1 MNFKRMI
8 LLILLIVVSCVM
20 DSCSNKEETKME
32 NNNVKKEGT
41 AVIETS
47 SDENSRVLTVSS
59 FMNNIKMERFA
70 EEFHKLHP
78 DVVVQIEIFSKS
90 TMEVISE
97 ESTISIEKN
106 EDGTEITSKTSVIQ
120 SIQKN
125 NPSIDLQPDKY
136 VLKINTDLMSGQG
149 CDILDLSYLPSAAYA
164 DSNYLVDLYELFEQ
178 DSEISIED
186 YYTNVFKAYEYKNKL
201 YQLPLGFQY
210 YYCGINNAYLPE
222 NFKHNENYWNYNMMF
237 ELYNQTNGLDSS
249 LFRGYTPGQPIRNDF
264 NTYFN
269 VKNKTCDIN
278 NDQFINILTRAFEC
292 YNADEEIVGTSAKID
307 MTNHLFLMLDYPFEI
322 RNYKDYYQEEFSYLH
337 PLLNSEGKITLN
349 PFSPGRLAINNN
361 SKEKELAWE
370 FIKFCLS
377 DWAQQDAIAKPRL
390 EEDPIGIR
398 GFSSFPIK
406 KSAFEAV
413 FANDPVMDEEL
424 YQELK
429 EWNESDFEANLADAV
444 ITQMFSDELRS
455 YRQGS
460 QTAGQTAENLQN
472 KVSTYLNE

>member
-1 MNFKRMI
+1 MNFRKI
-8 LLILLIVVSCVM
+8 CLILLMVVSCVM
-20 DSCSNKEETKME
+20 VSCSNKGSNENEKHGDSME
-32 NNNVKKEGT
+32 DST
-41 AVIETS
+41 VIDTS
-47 SDENSRVLTVSS
+47 GEKNSRVLTVSS
-59 FMNNIKMERFA
+59 FTDNVKLERLA
-70 EEFHKLHP
+70 EAFHKLHP
-78 DVVVQIEIFSKS
+78 DVVVQIDIFSKS
-90 TMEVISE
+90 TTEVISE
-97 ESTISIEKN
+97 EVTIGSTEDN
-106 EDGTEITSKTSVIQ
+106 GDGTETTHMIGTIRGVRRS
-120 SIQKN
+120 
-125 NPSIDLQPDKY
+125 NPDIDLQPDKY

-149 CDILDLSYLPSAAYA
+149 CDILDLSDLPSVSYA

-178 DSEISIED
+178 DSEISIND
-186 YYTNVFKAYEYKNKL
+186 YYTNVFKAYEYKDKL
-201 YQLPLGFQY
+201 YQLPLGFSY
-210 YYCGINNAYLPE
+210 NFCGINNAYMPE
-222 NFKHNENYWNYNMMF
+222 NFKYNENYWNYNMMF

-269 VKNKTCDIN
+269 VKDKTCDIN
-278 NDQFINILTRAFEC
+278 NQFINILTRAFEC
-292 YNADEEIVGTSAKID
+292 YNADEEIVGTNAKVD
-307 MTNHLFLMLDYPFEI
+307 MTNYLFLMLDYPFGI
-322 RNYKDYYQEEFSYLH
+322 SNYKDYYQEEFSYLH
-337 PLLNSEGKITLN
+337 PLLNSEGKITLS
-349 PFSPGRLAINNN
+349 PTSPGRLAINNN

-398 GFSSFPIK
+398 GFLNFPIK

-460 QTAGQTAENLQN
+460 QTAEQTAENLQN
-472 KVSTYLNE
+472 KISTYLNE

>member
-1 MNFKRMI
+1 MMI
-8 LLILLIVVSCVM
+8 
-20 DSCSNKEETKME
+20 SCSNKEDTKE
-32 NNNVKKEGT
+32 NINGDNKEDT
-41 AVIETS
+41 AIIETS
-47 SDENSRVLTVSS
+47 SKENSRVLTVSS
-59 FMNNIKMERFA
+59 FTDNIKLERFA

-78 DVVVQIEIFSKS
+78 DVVVQIDIFSKS
-90 TMEVISE
+90 ITEITSE

-106 EDGTEITSKTSVIQ
+106 EDGTETISKTGTIQ
-120 SIQKN
+120 GIRRN

-149 CDILDLSYLPSAAYA
+149 CDILDLSNLPSVAYA

-178 DSEISIED
+178 DSGISIVD
-186 YYTNVFKAYEYKNKL
+186 YYTNVLKAFEYKDKL
-201 YQLPLGFQY
+201 YQLPLGFHY
-210 YYCGINNAYLPE
+210 YYCGINNAYLPD
-222 NFKHNENYWNYNMMF
+222 NFKHNEKYWNYSMMF

-249 LFRGYTPGQPIRNDF
+249 LYYGYRPLQPIRDDF

-269 VKNKTCDIN
+269 VKDKTCDIN
-278 NDQFINILTRAFEC
+278 NDQFINILTRAFEY
-292 YNADEEIVGTSAKID
+292 YNPDEGIVGTSAKID
-307 MTNHLFLMLDYPFEI
+307 MTNNLFLVLDYPFEI
-322 RNYKDYYQEEFSYLH
+322 RNYKDYYQEEFSYPH
-337 PLLNSEGKITLN
+337 PLLNSEGKITLS
-349 PFSPGRLAINNN
+349 PISPGRLAINNN

-377 DWAQQDAIAKPRL
+377 DWAQQDEIAKPNL
-390 EEDPIGIR
+390 KEAPNGFR
-398 GFSSFPIK
+398 GFVNFPIK

-413 FANDPVMDEEL
+413 FASDPVMDEEL
-424 YQELK
+424 YHELK

-460 QTAGQTAENLQN
+460 QTAEQTAENLQN